1 MPFFTKKYNFFSFLG
16 ILLFF
21 NSSFAQEVTV
31 RGEIV
36 GADSST
42 AIPFVYVINTNTGH
56 GEMSDGNGKFFI
68 NADVSDSI
76 IFSFIG
82 YKRLKIPVK
91 KLFHSEGSQCK
102 IIMNETTYNLNQV
115 VVSDF
120 KLKPYENEYMKRV
133 ISGSKITTINA
144 IQSPITALYMQFSKK
159 GKEQQ
164 KLAKIFE
171 DIFIQEEIGKKF
183 NGETLRKL
191 TGDENIDFEKFR
203 KYCYY
208 LSNDFIINNEGYDL
222 YYRVM
227 DCYYRWKEEGKG
239 K

>member
-1 MPFFTKKYNFFSFLG
+1 MPFFTKKYNFFSFLAL
-16 ILLFF
+16 LLFF
-21 NSSFAQEVTV
+21 NNSYAQEVTV
-31 RGEIV
+31 KGEIV

-68 NADVSDSI
+68 NADICDSI

-91 KLFHSEGSQCK
+91 KLYHGEGSFCK

-171 DIFIQEEIGKKF
+171 DIFIQEEVGKKF

>member
-1 MPFFTKKYNFFSFLG
+1 MSFFKINNTNPVLL
-16 ILLFF
+16 ILLLFF
-21 NSSFAQEVTV
+21 FNTNAQEVTV
-31 RGEIV
+31 RGSIV

-56 GEMSDGNGKFFI
+56 GQMSDGNGKFFI
-68 NADVSDSI
+68 NANICDSI

-91 KLFHSEGSQCK
+91 KLFNGEGSQCK

-133 ISGSKITTINA
+133 ISGSKISTINA
-144 IQSPITALYMQFSKK
+144 IQSPITALYMQFSQK
-159 GKEQQ
+159 GKEQR

-171 DIFIQEEIGKKF
+171 DIFIQEEVGKKF

>member
-1 MPFFTKKYNFFSFLG
+1 MSFFKINNTNPVLL
-16 ILLFF
+16 ILLLFF
-21 NSSFAQEVTV
+21 FNTNAQEVTV
-31 RGEIV
+31 RGSIV

-56 GEMSDGNGKFFI
+56 GQMSDGNGKFFI
-68 NADVSDSI
+68 NANICDSI

-91 KLFHSEGSQCK
+91 KLFNGEGSQCK
-102 IIMNETTYNLNQV
+102 IILNETTYNLNQV

-133 ISGSKITTINA
+133 ISGSKISTINA
-144 IQSPITALYMQFSKK
+144 IQSPITALYMQFSQK
-159 GKEQQ
+159 GKEQR

-171 DIFIQEEIGKKF
+171 DIFIQEEVGKKF

>member
-1 MPFFTKKYNFFSFLG
+1 MSFFKINSTNYVLCIFLF
-16 ILLFF
+16 LFF
-21 NSSFAQEVTV
+21 NSNAQEVTV
-31 RGEIV
+31 RGSIV
-36 GADSST
+36 GSDSST
-42 AIPFVYVINTNTGH
+42 AIPFVYVIDTNTGH
-56 GEMSDGNGKFFI
+56 GEMSDGNGKFVI
-68 NADVSDSI
+68 NANICDSI

-82 YKRLKIPVK
+82 YKRLKVPVK
-91 KLFHSEGSQCK
+91 KLFNGEGSQCK

-133 ISGSKITTINA
+133 ISGSKISTINA
-144 IQSPITALYMQFSKK
+144 IQSPITALYMQFSQK
-159 GKEQQ
+159 GKEQR

-171 DIFIQEEIGKKF
+171 DIFIQEEVGKKF

>member
-1 MPFFTKKYNFFSFLG
+1 MSFFKINNTNSVLL
-16 ILLFF
+16 ILLLFF
-21 NSSFAQEVTV
+21 FNINAQEVTV
-31 RGEIV
+31 RGSIV

-56 GEMSDGNGKFFI
+56 GQMSDGNGKFFI
-68 NADVSDSI
+68 NANICDSI

-91 KLFHSEGSQCK
+91 KLFNGEGSQCK

-133 ISGSKITTINA
+133 ISGSKISTINA
-144 IQSPITALYMQFSKK
+144 IQSPITALYMQFSQK
-159 GKEQQ
+159 GKEQR

-171 DIFIQEEIGKKF
+171 DIFIQEEVGKKF